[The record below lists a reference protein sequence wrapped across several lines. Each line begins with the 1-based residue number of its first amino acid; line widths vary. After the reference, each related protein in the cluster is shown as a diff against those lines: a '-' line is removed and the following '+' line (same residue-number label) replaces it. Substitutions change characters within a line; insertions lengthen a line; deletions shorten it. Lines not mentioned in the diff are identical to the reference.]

1 MGELNRTEEGDARGY
16 TERHESKPE
25 RLHRGDERVGS
36 DDVDPDVSDS
46 PDPDRR
52 GVPAQR
58 RGEVLSGPEQDPRAS
73 GPQAGVVREESQLLS
88 ASWSGLLP
96 HPSDFGAYDNVL
108 PGAAD
113 RLLRVLESETVDRSR
128 RADKLAD
135 AEIASADKD
144 RRAAVALLLLFTALS
159 AAFFA
164 SGNPLAG
171 GFFLTPPILGLV
183 KVMWPGRGA
192 GPGRGP
198 ESSPAP
204 NGDEA

>member
-25 RLHRGDERVGS
+25 RLHRGDAGVGS
-36 DDVDPDVSDS
+36 DDIDPDVSDS
-46 PDPDRR
+46 PGPDRR

-96 HPSDFGAYDNVL
+96 HPPTG
-108 PGAAD
+108 
-113 RLLRVLESETVDRSR
+113 
-128 RADKLAD
+128 
-135 AEIASADKD
+135 
-144 RRAAVALLLLFTALS
+144 VALLLLFTALS
-159 AAFFA
+159 VAFFA

-204 NGDEA
+204 NGHEE